1 MPEVSDTLLAEV
13 QNYLDITWT
22 MSQEEKDKLKGMIA
36 RGMAWLTGV
45 IGTCDFTQETQEK
58 GLLFIYVM
66 YERAAA
72 LDQFMKNYQGQI
84 ISLQINRKAAEYDAN
99 DSQ

>member
-1 MPEVSDTLLAEV
+1 MPEVTDELLAEI

-22 MSQEEKDKLKGMIA
+22 MTDQEKNKLRGMVA

-45 IGTCDFTQETQEK
+45 IGDCDFLRETQEK
-58 GLLFIYVM
+58 SLLFNYVM

-72 LDQFMKNYQGQI
+72 LDEFYQNYKGQI
-84 ISLQINRKAAEYDAN
+84 ISLQINRKAAEFNAN
-99 DSQ
+99 QNQ